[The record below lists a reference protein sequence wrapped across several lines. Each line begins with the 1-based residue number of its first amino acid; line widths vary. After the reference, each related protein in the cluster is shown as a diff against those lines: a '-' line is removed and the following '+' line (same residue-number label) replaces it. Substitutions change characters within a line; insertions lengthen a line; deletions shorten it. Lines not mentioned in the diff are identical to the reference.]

1 VLLMINYYLTQLY
14 SPLKDSGKKV
24 LDIQMSMA
32 GMERFLEI
40 LDEKADVPERANAR
54 PLVRASG
61 KIAFQDLSFGYEASR
76 LVLRHMS
83 FELPAGTCL
92 GVIGPNGSGKT
103 TLANLL
109 VRFFDPTEGAITL
122 DGIDLRDYRIAD
134 LRNQFGVVLQD
145 TLLFSTTIAEN
156 IRFAKPDA
164 TDREIIAAAKLA
176 NAHDFIQ
183 GLPDGYE
190 TQVGERA
197 MKLSGGERQRIS
209 LARAFLKNAPILILD
224 EPTSALDL
232 HTEASIIDAI
242 QRLVRGR
249 TTLMIAHRPSTLRA
263 CDSLLL
269 LEPNGNSRM
278 TREVGSSLLR
288 MASVGVEGPGVGLA
302 DGGDL

>member
-1 VLLMINYYLTQLY
+1 RRATHNSTLH
-14 SPLKDSGKKV
+14 
-24 LDIQMSMA
+24 DIPFS
-32 GMERFLEI
+32 
-40 LDEKADVPERANAR
+40 NA
-54 PLVRASG
+54 
-61 KIAFQDLSFGYEASR
+61 ENR

-92 GVIGPNGSGKT
+92 GVIGPTGSGKT

-122 DGIDLRDYRIAD
+122 EGIDLRDYRIAD

-164 TDREIIAAAKLA
+164 TDRDIVAAAKLA

-232 HTEASIIDAI
+232 
-242 QRLVRGR
+242 Q
-249 TTLMIAHRPSTLRA
+249 
-263 CDSLLL
+263 
-269 LEPNGNSRM
+269 
-278 TREVGSSLLR
+278 
-288 MASVGVEGPGVGLA
+288 
-302 DGGDL
+302 